1 MQIRTVLCPLDFS
14 DLSYRALD
22 LAGELAR
29 AFGARLVAHHNVTT
43 AGPGAAMNWMWLQ
56 EAKSKVTE
64 AAVETRLRA
73 ILERVPARLEP
84 EAVLTHGLAA
94 PAILAV
100 QQQVKADL
108 LVLGTHGATS
118 EDHTSVT
125 DAVISDCTCP
135 VLALHEVAL
144 DERKLLPDF
153 GAPWTVLVPTDFSRQ
168 SLASVDYAFE
178 LAATWPMRLH
188 LLHVVE
194 TQSLGLGD
202 EPLEEALYL
211 RLRGLVPADLLG
223 QTRCHIRSGEAQAEI
238 ANAARS
244 LRADA
249 IVMGGHA
256 RGLWRRFMTSDT
268 SRGVLHRTDC
278 PIWFVPGS
286 RAA

>member
-22 LAGELAR
+22 LAGEIAR
-29 AFGARLVAHHNVTT
+29 AFCARLVVHHNVAT

-56 EAKSKVTE
+56 ETKDKASE
-64 AAVETRLRA
+64 AEVENRLRA
-73 ILERVPARLEP
+73 ILDRVPARLEP
-84 EAVLTHGLAA
+84 RAVLTHGIAA
-94 PAILAV
+94 PSILGV
-100 QQQVKADL
+100 RQEFDADL
-108 LVLGTHGATS
+108 VVIGTHGATR

-125 DAVISDCTCP
+125 DAVIADCPCP
-135 VLALHEVAL
+135 VVALHESAVG
-144 DERKLLPDF
+144 ERKLLPDL

-168 SLASVDYAFE
+168 SLACVDYALE

-194 TQSLGLGD
+194 METPVLGD
-202 EPLEEALYL
+202 QPLEEALYL
-211 RLRGLVPADLLG
+211 RLRALVPADLRG
-223 QTRCHIRSGEAQAEI
+223 QTRCHVRFGAAQDEI
-238 ANAARS
+238 AQAARS
-244 LRADA
+244 LQADA

-256 RGLWRRFMTSDT
+256 RGLWRRFLTSDT